1 LWRVREAIVEL
12 LRAVA
17 VTKARFEWSALIS
30 MAQCCSVA
38 WKHHCGASCF
48 KCPQLGHPAID
59 SASGAVLVEIR
70 SCWQKAAWAG
80 ESVMRVLLA
89 GLVSLLAG
97 AAFAQSDNKPAI
109 GTDLRI
115 AQAEIRK
122 TDNVPPGG
130 CMPIGLTARGDLVFP
145 MQCRELIERE
155 RGPVPDQQLPV
166 PEQRSQQEPRSQQE
180 APVIATPVIA
190 APAEKEMAT
199 TGQTSERRKRVVSGA
214 ERRKPLP
221 PLRPVSGPQITGA
234 ISN

>member
-1 LWRVREAIVEL
+1 
-12 LRAVA
+12 
-17 VTKARFEWSALIS
+17 
-30 MAQCCSVA
+30 
-38 WKHHCGASCF
+38 
-48 KCPQLGHPAID
+48 
-59 SASGAVLVEIR
+59 
-70 SCWQKAAWAG
+70 
-80 ESVMRVLLA
+80 
-89 GLVSLLAG
+89 
-97 AAFAQSDNKPAI
+97 
-109 GTDLRI
+109 
-115 AQAEIRK
+115 
-122 TDNVPPGG
+122 
-130 CMPIGLTARGDLVFP
+130 MPIGLTARGDLVFP

-180 APVIATPVIA
+180 APVIAIPVIA